1 MVKIR
6 NIYQNLLLIAGSI
19 LVVLILLELG
29 LRIGGSIFIL
39 LQDYKNSDGLKDS
52 QTYKILCL
60 GESST
65 ALGGKYSYPNQLE
78 KILNEKKLNVKFKI
92 INKGIP
98 GVTSS
103 YILSKLDGYL
113 IQHKPDMVVVMMGI
127 NDFADDREEFRE
139 SFDVKLKD
147 FFSDMRV
154 YKLFKLLKLSIV
166 KKLKMEESK
175 KFTKKQ
181 EFMYKRILEDV
192 SEEFGPF
199 YEAGWGLMAEE
210 KFVEA
215 EKLFRKAWQDFPDD
229 VNAYINLAL
238 CLNIAGNVVEAETIL
253 KQGLVKFPANSN
265 LPYTLGQIYIFHKRW
280 KEAIDVFVQAKSL
293 EPGNNDI
300 NMALGWCYLKNGESL
315 KAENL
320 YKNSSSFY
328 KSHDFY
334 KAMKLYYEIQNDQPL
349 ADRYLKESQ
358 KAKVGTHNPI
368 TKFNYNIL
376 KEKVLKSGVKLVCVQ
391 YPRREVRILKKLLN
405 NDKNITFIDNESI
418 FDAAVKSEGYDT
430 MFINNFAGDFGHC
443 TPEGNRLLA
452 QNIAEAILNGLNFD

>member
-1 MVKIR
+1 MVKVK
-6 NIYQNLLLIAGSI
+6 NIIQNLLLIAGSI

-29 LRIGGSIFIL
+29 LRVGGSIFVL
-39 LQDYKNSDGLKDS
+39 FQDYKNNDGIKDS

-78 KILNEKKLNVKFKI
+78 KILNEKRPDVKFKI

-113 IQHKPDMVVVMMGI
+113 IQYKPDMVVVMMGI

-139 SFDVKLKD
+139 SYDVKLKD
-147 FFSDMRV
+147 FFSDMRI
-154 YKLFKLLKLSIV
+154 YKLYKLLKGSIV
-166 KKLKMEESK
+166 KKFKIGESK

-199 YEAGWGLMAEE
+199 YETGWGLMAEE
-210 KFVEA
+210 KFGEA
-215 EKLFRKAWQDFPDD
+215 EKLFRKVWQDFPDD

-238 CLNIAGNVVEAETIL
+238 CLNFAGNVGEAETIL
-253 KQGLVKFPANSN
+253 KQGLIKFPANSN
-265 LPYTLGQIYIFHKRW
+265 VHYTLGQIYIFHKRW
-280 KEAIDVFVQAKSL
+280 KEAVEVLVQAKSL
-293 EPGNNDI
+293 DSGNNDI
-300 NMALGWCYLKNGESL
+300 NMALGWSYLKNGESL

-320 YKNSSSFY
+320 YKSNASFY

-334 KAMKLYYEIQNDQPL
+334 KAMKLYYEMQNDQPM

-358 KAKVGTHNPI
+358 KAKVGTYNPI

-376 KEKVLKSGVKLVCVQ
+376 KEKVLKSSIKLVCVQ
-391 YPRREVRILKKLLN
+391 YPRREARLLKKLLN
-405 NDKNITFIDNESI
+405 NDKNITYIDNESI
-418 FDAAVKSEGYDT
+418 FDTAVKSEGYEAIF
-430 MFINNFAGDFGHC
+430 MNNFAGDFGHC

-452 QNIAEAILNGLNFD
+452 QNIAEAILNGF